1 MCFQISLF
9 IIVVVIVV
17 VYSDIKTQHQE
28 LFGASEL
35 KTQHCRGATL
45 NKHKECS
52 TEKSLWSREYS
63 YMCACE
69 HYYIVWGGCYYT
81 PYSWV
86 IIGVGFQSFCYCLS
100 EPMSD
105 FHSDAFCGTVLSVY
119 VAECWV
125 YIVYICVCMYACVYI
140 RVYIIHAG
148 ISYWISIF
156 KSMVK
161 QK

>member
-9 IIVVVIVV
+9 IIIIVVV
-17 VYSDIKTQHQE
+17 VYSDTKTQHQE

-52 TEKSLWSREYS
+52 IEKSLWSREYS

-69 HYYIVWGGCYYT
+69 HYYIVWEGAITLRILGLLLELD
-81 PYSWV
+81 
-86 IIGVGFQSFCYCLS
+86 FRAFAYCLS

-105 FHSDAFCGTVLSVY
+105 FYSDAFCGTVFSAY

-125 YIVYICVCMYACVYI
+125 YIVYICVCIYACVYI
-140 RVYIIHAG
+140 RVHIIHAG